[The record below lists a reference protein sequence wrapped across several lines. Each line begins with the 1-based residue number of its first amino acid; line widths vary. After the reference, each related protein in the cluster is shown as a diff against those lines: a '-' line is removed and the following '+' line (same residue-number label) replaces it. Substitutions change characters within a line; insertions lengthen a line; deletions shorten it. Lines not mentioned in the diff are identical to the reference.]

1 MTILLSSQNQ
11 KFNAHQPD
19 VYKGC
24 TTSLG
29 RSMWVDHVYTYEFC
43 DGRREESQTV
53 SYDVQNIRQWWDS
66 CVFAWLNDGN
76 VHDHFHI
83 IIHLQPD
90 TGPELSEHF
99 WDLLDWEHL
108 TVRYGY
114 MENVRAFWDALQ
126 RMRTPLINIDVIDR
140 TN

>member
-66 CVFAWLNDGN
+66 CVFAWMNDQIN
-76 VHDHFHI
+76 HFHM

-90 TGPELSEHF
+90 IGPVLSEHF
-99 WDLLDWEHL
+99 WTLLDWEHL
-108 TVRYGY
+108 TPLYLEFVR
-114 MENVRAFWDALQ
+114 ELWDALQ
-126 RMRTPLINIDVIDR
+126 RMRTPLINVDQIDICQ
-140 TN
+140 